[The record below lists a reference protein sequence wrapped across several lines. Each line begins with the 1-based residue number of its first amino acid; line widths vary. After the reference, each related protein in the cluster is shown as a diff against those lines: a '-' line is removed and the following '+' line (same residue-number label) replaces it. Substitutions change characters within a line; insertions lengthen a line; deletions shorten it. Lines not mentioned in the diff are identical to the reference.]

1 VWNRAALRGVL
12 VALADLPER
21 LRHEL
26 HLFQVEPRVAAV
38 ASNRGGADEL
48 NDGPDL
54 MIENGDVYLAQQDG
68 NLPTVLAAGSAPG
81 EGGVSVLSMR
91 FEEGAHFSATPRQ
104 HLICFQ
110 LSQLPIECRMA
121 GRSMWHE
128 PLAGSL
134 AVCPAGM
141 DCAADTE
148 QSTDIVLI
156 AVDPGQLAL
165 AAAED
170 LALEV
175 RLIERF
181 SAFDRALLGIANG
194 LAMESANN
202 YPSGAL
208 FWNDLAS
215 CFMEGLVA
223 RHTSAQERHA
233 RGLLSKIV
241 LKRLKEYVLA
251 HLNEQIA
258 VEALA
263 AIAGRSPFHFTRVFT
278 RSVGVTP
285 HRYVVH
291 LRLQRAIEL
300 VRGGQSGF
308 ADIAACTGFADQ
320 SHLSRWVRRV
330 HGVSLS
336 HLASST

>member
-1 VWNRAALRGVL
+1 MIGTG
-12 VALADLPER
+12 
-21 LRHEL
+21 EL
-26 HLFQVEPRVAAV
+26 
-38 ASNRGGADEL
+38 
-48 NDGPDL
+48 
-54 MIENGDVYLAQQDG
+54 YLAQRDG
-68 NLPTVLAAGSAPG
+68 SLPTALAGGSAPG
-81 EGGVSVLSMR
+81 ESGVSVLSMR
-91 FEEGAHFSATPRQ
+91 FEEGAHFSATPSQ

-110 LSQLPIECRMA
+110 MAQLPIECRMA
-121 GRSMWHE
+121 GRSLWHD
-128 PLAGSL
+128 PPAGSL

-148 QSTDIVLI
+148 QSADIVVV
-156 AVDPGQLAL
+156 AVHPGQLAL

-170 LALEV
+170 SALEV
-175 RLIERF
+175 QLIERF
-181 SAFDRALLGIANG
+181 SAYDRTLLGLANG
-194 LAMESANN
+194 LALESAHN

-208 FWNDLAS
+208 FWNELAHR
-215 CFMEGLVA
+215 FMQGLVA

-233 RGLLSKIV
+233 RGLLGKIV
-241 LKRLKEYVLA
+241 LERLKEYVLA
-251 HLNEQIA
+251 HLNEPIA

-263 AIAGRSPFHFTRVFT
+263 VIAGRSPFHFTRVFT

-330 HGVSLS
+330 HGVSLTQ
-336 HLASST
+336 LALRP